1 MVYEQFFRLRLFPSD
16 ALNIVY
22 LRTFIALFYLRLSL
36 YWWRYHNL
44 VITHYIH
51 LIAGCITTRRS
62 CRLFSLFKDNL
73 GLQKD
78 YIVVYYIDSECSY
91 QVREPLSFKARTVTC
106 MSKRIMYVQKTFR
119 SLLGGSDGNTVSI
132 PMLSLL
138 KRLNDAYFPGI
149 SPVPLR

>member
-62 CRLFSLFKDNL
+62 CRLFSLFKDNFAMEGTSKRL
-73 GLQKD
+73 YCCVL
-78 YIVVYYIDSECSY
+78 YRFRMFIPST
-91 QVREPLSFKARTVTC
+91 RTV
-106 MSKRIMYVQKTFR
+106 VLQ
-119 SLLGGSDGNTVSI
+119 G
-132 PMLSLL
+132 
-138 KRLNDAYFPGI
+138 
-149 SPVPLR
+149 